1 MLNPNFNPFP
11 VLTTER
17 LILRRFTYSD
27 AADLFEMRSNESV
40 MQYIHRPLSKN
51 IDDAVVLIDV
61 IEDLLNKNGGIT
73 WCICLKN
80 SDKYI
85 GSIGFWRIEK
95 DSHRAEIGYLLN
107 PMYQG
112 KGIMQEAIIAVI
124 NYGFNLLRLHSIGAY
139 VSPGNFASVKLLLK
153 NKFVQEAYFKEDHL
167 HNGRFEDT
175 MVYSLLTQ
183 T

>member
-17 LILRRFTYSD
+17 LVLRRFTYDD
-27 AADLFEMRSNESV
+27 AADLFEMRSNETV
-40 MQYIHRPLSKN
+40 MQYISRPLNKT
-51 IDDAVVLIDV
+51 IGDAVGLIDV
-61 IEDLLNKNGGIT
+61 IEDLLSKNDGIT

-80 SDKYI
+80 SNKYI

-95 DSHRAEIGYLLN
+95 NNHRAEIGYLLN
-107 PMYQG
+107 PVYQG
-112 KGIMQEAIIAVI
+112 RGIMQEAVTAALD
-124 NYGFNLLRLHSIGAY
+124 YGFSVLKLHSVEAR
-139 VSPGNFASVKLLLK
+139 VSPGNVASIKLLLK

-167 HNGRFEDT
+167 FNGRFNDT
-175 MVYSLLTQ
+175 MIYSLLTQ

>member
-17 LILRRFTYSD
+17 LVLRRFTYDD
-27 AADLFEMRSNESV
+27 AADLFEMRSNETV
-40 MQYIHRPLSKN
+40 MQYISRPLN
-51 IDDAVVLIDV
+51 NTIDDAVGLIDV
-61 IEDLLNKNGGIT
+61 IEDLLSKNDGIT

-80 SDKYI
+80 SNKYI

-95 DSHRAEIGYLLN
+95 NNHRAEIGYLLN
-107 PMYQG
+107 PVYQG
-112 KGIMQEAIIAVI
+112 QGIMQEAVTTALD
-124 NYGFNLLRLHSIGAY
+124 YGFNVLKLHSVEAR
-139 VSPGNFASVKLLLK
+139 VSPGNIASIKLLLK

-167 HNGRFEDT
+167 FNGRFNDT
-175 MVYSLLTQ
+175 LIYSLLTQ

>member
-1 MLNPNFNPFP
+1 MLYPGFNPFP

-17 LILRRFTYSD
+17 LILRRFTYDD
-27 AADLFEMRSNESV
+27 AADLFEMRSNETV
-40 MQYIHRPLSKN
+40 MQYIHRPINKT
-51 IDDAVVLIDV
+51 IDDAVGLIDI
-61 IEDLLNKNGGIT
+61 IEELLSKNDGIT

-80 SDKYI
+80 NNKYI

-107 PMYQG
+107 PAYQG
-112 KGIMQEAIIAVI
+112 QGIMQEAITTVI
-124 NYGFNLLRLHSIGAY
+124 NYGFNVIKLHSIGAY
-139 VSPGNFASVKLLLK
+139 VSPKNFASIKLLLK

>member
-1 MLNPNFNPFP
+1 MLSPNFNPFP

-17 LILRRFTYSD
+17 LILRRFTYDD
-27 AADLFEMRSNESV
+27 AADLFEMRSNETV
-40 MQYIHRPLSKN
+40 MQYINRPINKT
-51 IDDAVVLIDV
+51 IDDAVGLIDV
-61 IEDLLNKNGGIT
+61 IEDLLSKNDGIT

-80 SDKYI
+80 NNKYI

-95 DSHRAEIGYLLN
+95 DRYRAEIGCLLN
-107 PMYQG
+107 PVYQG
-112 KGIMQEAIIAVI
+112 QGIMQEAVTAAV
-124 NYGFNLLRLHSIGAY
+124 NYGFNVLKLHSVEAR
-139 VSPGNFASVKLLLK
+139 VSPGNFASIKLLLK
-153 NKFVQEAYFKEDHL
+153 NNFVQEAYFKEDHL

>member
-1 MLNPNFNPFP
+1 MLYPGFNPFP

-17 LILRRFTYSD
+17 LILRRFIYDD
-27 AADLFEMRSNESV
+27 AADLFEMRSNETV
-40 MQYIHRPLSKN
+40 MQYIHRPINKT
-51 IDDAVVLIDV
+51 IDDAVGLINV
-61 IEDLLNKNGGIT
+61 IDDLLNKNDGIT

-95 DSHRAEIGYLLN
+95 DNHRAEIGYLLN
-107 PMYQG
+107 PAYQG
-112 KGIMQEAIIAVI
+112 QGIMQEAVLTVI
-124 NYGFNLLRLHSIGAY
+124 DYGFNVLKLHSIEAR
-139 VSPGNFASVKLLLK
+139 VSPDNVASVNLLLK

-167 HNGRFEDT
+167 FNGRFEDT
-175 MVYSLLTQ
+175 LVYSLLTQ

>member
-1 MLNPNFNPFP
+1 MLNPNFSPFP

-17 LILRRFTYSD
+17 LILRRFTYDD
-27 AADLFEMRSNESV
+27 AADLFEMRSNETV
-40 MQYIHRPLSKN
+40 MQYIHRPINKT
-51 IDDAVVLIDV
+51 IDDAVGLIDV
-61 IEDLLNKNGGIT
+61 IEDLLSRNDGIT

-80 SDKYI
+80 NNKYI

-95 DSHRAEIGYLLN
+95 DGHRGEIGYLLN
-107 PMYQG
+107 PIYQG
-112 KGIMQEAIIAVI
+112 LGIMQEAITAAID
-124 NYGFNLLRLHSIGAY
+124 YGFNMIKLHSIGAY
-139 VSPGNFASVKLLLK
+139 VSPNNFASIKLLLK

-167 HNGRFEDT
+167 HNDRFEDT

>member
-1 MLNPNFNPFP
+1 MLTPNFNPFP

-17 LILRRFTYSD
+17 LILRRFTYDD
-27 AADLFEMRSNESV
+27 AAGLFEMRSNETV
-40 MQYIHRPLSKN
+40 MQYIHRPINKT
-51 IDDAVVLIDV
+51 IDDAVALIDV
-61 IEDLLNKNGGIT
+61 IEDLLIKNDGIT

-80 SDKYI
+80 NDKYI
-85 GSIGFWRIEK
+85 GSIGFWRIAK

-107 PMYQG
+107 PAYQG
-112 KGIMQEAIIAVI
+112 QGIMQEAITAAID
-124 NYGFNLLRLHSIGAY
+124 YGFNIIKLHSIGAY
-139 VSPGNFASVKLLLK
+139 VSPNNFASIKLLLK

-175 MVYSLLTQ
+175 LVYSLLTQ